1 MRPVDTVYPLCLAF
15 RQQPESRLN
24 REIDGLAETLG
35 QRIRRMRE
43 GKFGLREMA
52 KKLEISP
59 TYLSRIETNEEKTPP
74 AEELLRKIADL
85 LGDDFDELMSLA
97 GRIPTDVKDY
107 ITKDAGIP
115 QFLRTAREQ
124 GLTSKDLEEML
135 KRKGKK

>member
-1 MRPVDTVYPLCLAF
+1 M
-15 RQQPESRLN
+15 
-24 REIDGLAETLG
+24 AETLG
-35 QRIRRMRE
+35 QRIRRMRD

-85 LGDDFDELMSLA
+85 LGDNFDELMSLA
-97 GRIPTDVKDY
+97 GRIPTDVKEY
-107 ITKDAGIP
+107 ITKDPGLP

-124 GLTSKDLEEML
+124 GLTSKQLEEML
-135 KRKGKK
+135 SRKGKK

>member
-1 MRPVDTVYPLCLAF
+1 
-15 RQQPESRLN
+15 
-24 REIDGLAETLG
+24 LAETLG
-35 QRIRRMRE
+35 QRIRRMRD

-85 LGDDFDELMSLA
+85 LGDNFDELMSLA
-97 GRIPTDVKDY
+97 GRIPTDVKEY
-107 ITKDAGIP
+107 ITKDPGLP

-124 GLTSKDLEEML
+124 GLTSKQLEEML
-135 KRKGKK
+135 SRKGKK

>member
-1 MRPVDTVYPLCLAF
+1 MRD
-15 RQQPESRLN
+15 
-24 REIDGLAETLG
+24 
-35 QRIRRMRE
+35 

-85 LGDDFDELMSLA
+85 LGDNFDELMSLA
-97 GRIPTDVKDY
+97 GRIPTDVKEY
-107 ITKDAGIP
+107 ITKDPGLP

-124 GLTSKDLEEML
+124 GLTSKQLEEML
-135 KRKGKK
+135 SRKGKK